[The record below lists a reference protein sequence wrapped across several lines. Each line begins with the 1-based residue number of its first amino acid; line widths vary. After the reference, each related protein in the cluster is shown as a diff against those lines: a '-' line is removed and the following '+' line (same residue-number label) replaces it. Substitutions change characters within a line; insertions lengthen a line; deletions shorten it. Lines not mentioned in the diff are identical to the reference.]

1 MSAQSVGTPKLFMS
15 RCKWFWITALAHL
28 FPSQSA
34 LCFTLWS
41 SIASCTPAKAAF
53 SGGLTNLRPHSVGQA
68 VLDARLANCP
78 AERLLTGPLQF
89 AKPNSYHVGMS
100 RNGLIS
106 PWNCL
111 LLKGPPQTLGS
122 PQSISTDSPGI
133 NMWLSSL
140 LGGNS
145 WGVMNH
151 DKGSQYLYKIRG
163 FHSVLLLHFLIWCS
177 SIIVFLV

>member
-15 RCKWFWITALAHL
+15 WCKWFWITALAHL

-41 SIASCTPAKAAF
+41 SIASCTLAEAAF
-53 SGGLTNLRPHSVGQA
+53 SGGLTNLRPYSVGQA

-78 AERLLTGPLQF
+78 AERLLTSSPPICKTEFLECR
-89 AKPNSYHVGMS
+89 GM
-100 RNGLIS
+100 GFHP

-111 LLKGPPQTLGS
+111 LLKGPPQTLGPS
-122 PQSISTDSPGI
+122 ESISTWADSPGM

-140 LGGNS
+140 PGGNS

-151 DKGSQYLYKIRG
+151 DKGSQCL
-163 FHSVLLLHFLIWCS
+163 
-177 SIIVFLV
+177 